1 MRFLLYASENIT
13 AMLFGLL
20 GAAMVARVFGPE
32 NMGRLSIVQ
41 SASAIFIFLA
51 TLGLDHFV
59 VREFTRK
66 SDDHELKC
74 SLLISQTL
82 GWFLYVTAVVIFFV
96 IKGDLQHEIYLIASV
111 TLSTFFLR
119 AIYLKLYLQAINQAK
134 VITLAAIT
142 SRVFALVYLI
152 IGTLMHFSFDLMIV
166 YLPIQAFIQ
175 TIMMW
180 LGSRRGVNAAHKP
193 FTYSFKRM
201 FPLVKEALPV
211 LIATAVYYGYSQAD
225 VLIVSYFMNDHD
237 VGIYAAAMRLIPQA
251 AFVGHIAA
259 ITFYSSISA
268 SFDKD
273 FSLFV
278 LKSKQIVK
286 LQIILAICLVAIG
299 SLLST
304 FIIYCLYGDKFSQSA
319 PILSIG
325 VWAWLFM
332 FPAALFSR
340 MLVLT
345 KLAKFELMKA
355 FIVAPISL
363 GMNFLLIPKF
373 GLIAASFVTV
383 MTYLMG
389 DFLVYFL
396 FKKTRFIFYIGVAAF
411 KDVLLHPVS
420 SVRESFQLI
429 TKKQV

>member
-1 MRFLLYASENIT
+1 
-13 AMLFGLL
+13 MLFGLL

-41 SASAIFIFLA
+41 SASAIFIFFA

-66 SDDHELKC
+66 PDDHELKC
-74 SLLISQTL
+74 SLLITQTL
-82 GWFLYVTAVVIFFV
+82 GWLLYVAAVVIYFV
-96 IKGDLQHEIYLIASV
+96 IKGNLQHEIYLIANV

-119 AIYLKLYLQAINQAK
+119 VIYLKLYLQAINQAK
-134 VITLAAIT
+134 VIAVAATT
-142 SRVFALVYLI
+142 SRVFALIYLL
-152 IGTLMHFSFDLMIV
+152 IGTFMHFSYDIMIV

-175 TIMMW
+175 TVMMW
-180 LGSRRGVNAAHKP
+180 FGYRKVVKSSQQP

-201 FPLVKEALPV
+201 FPLLREAFPV

-259 ITFYSSISA
+259 ITFYSSISV

-273 FSLFV
+273 FSLFLLQTKRV
-278 LKSKQIVK
+278 IK
-286 LQIILAICLVAIG
+286 LQIMLAMCLVIIG

-304 FIIYCLYGDKFSQSA
+304 LIIYCLYGEKFMQSA
-319 PILSIG
+319 QILSVG

-340 MLVLT
+340 LLVLT

-355 FIVAPISL
+355 LIVAPISL
-363 GMNFLLIPKF
+363 SLNFALIPKF
-373 GLIAASFVTV
+373 GPIAASFVTV
-383 MTYLMG
+383 MTYFMG
-389 DFLVYFL
+389 DFLVYLL
-396 FKKTRFIFYIGVAAF
+396 FKKTRFMFFIGVTAF
-411 KDVLLHPVS
+411 KEVLLHPVIS
-420 SVRESFQLI
+420 ARESFKLI
-429 TKKQV
+429 TEKHI